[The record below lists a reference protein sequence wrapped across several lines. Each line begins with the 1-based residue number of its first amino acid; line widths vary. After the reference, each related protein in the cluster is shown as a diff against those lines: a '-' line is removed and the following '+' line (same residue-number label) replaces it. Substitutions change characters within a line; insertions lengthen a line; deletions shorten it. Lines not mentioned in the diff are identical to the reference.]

1 MPLAGQLVVPEAD
14 DAYIP
19 INGLMSEAFRSQ
31 AAQGAILLGLALSPE
46 QLERV
51 AAQLGPLSRH
61 VAVVLALELPPT
73 VEPAPVFLP

>member
-1 MPLAGQLVVPEAD
+1 
-14 DAYIP
+14 
-19 INGLMSEAFRSQ
+19 MSEAFRPQ
-31 AAQGAILLGLALSPE
+31 AEQGAGLLGLALSPE

-51 AAQLGPLSRH
+51 ASQLALLSRH